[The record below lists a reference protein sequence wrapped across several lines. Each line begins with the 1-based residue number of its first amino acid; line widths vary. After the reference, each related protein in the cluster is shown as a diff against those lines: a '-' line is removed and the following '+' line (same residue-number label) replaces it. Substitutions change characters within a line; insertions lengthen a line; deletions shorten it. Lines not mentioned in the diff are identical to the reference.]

1 MSAVFTNN
9 LQQEIKMKKVII
21 FASVLAAG
29 FLAAE
34 TLTITKPAQITP
46 SRNVTADANGV
57 LTFKGS
63 CASYST
69 QIFDFDPA
77 KKYTVSGDFR
87 QIAGKTPAVLFF
99 GFQPLTAKNR
109 EILIPNTQIIPG
121 TDTELTADVAFG
133 AKELRVKDASKW
145 RKGYRF
151 AINTDPSLKDLP
163 NFNVIQSASLSMT
176 KEGDDW
182 KVTFAQPIRIALKKG
197 TRVRQHGLGGAM
209 YPAAPAVRINGNWKT
224 YKGTAAGILKTH
236 GYTYTKFPLGT
247 AKVRMIIFVN
257 LGQKD
262 AVTEVKNLTLKVE

>member
-1 MSAVFTNN
+1 
-9 LQQEIKMKKVII
+9 MKKIMT

-29 FLAAE
+29 LLAAE
-34 TLTITKPAQITP
+34 TLSITQPAQITP
-46 SRNVTADANGV
+46 SKNITADENGV

-69 QIFDFDPA
+69 KVFDFDPS

-87 QIAGKTPAVLFF
+87 QIAGSKPAVLFF
-99 GFQPLTAKNR
+99 GFQPMTAKNR
-109 EILIPNTQIIPG
+109 DILLPNTLIIPG
-121 TDTELTADVAFG
+121 TDTVLTADVASG

-151 AINTDPSLKDLP
+151 AIHTDPTLKDLP
-163 NFNVIQSASLSMT
+163 NFSVIHCNSAAMV

-197 TRVRQHGLGGAM
+197 TPVRQHGLGGAM
-209 YPAAPAVRINGNWKT
+209 YPAAPAVRLSTNWKT
-224 YKGTAAGILKTH
+224 YKGSAAGIFKTH
-236 GYTYTKFPLGT
+236 GYAYTKFPIGT

-262 AVTEVKNLTLKVE
+262 AVTEVKNLALKVE

>member
-1 MSAVFTNN
+1 
-9 LQQEIKMKKVII
+9 MKKFITFV
-21 FASVLAAG
+21 SVLAAG
-29 FLAAE
+29 LLAAE
-34 TLTITKPAQITP
+34 TLNITQPAQITP
-46 SRNVTADANGV
+46 ARNITADDKGV

-69 QIFDFDPA
+69 KVFDFDPA

-87 QIAGKTPAVLFF
+87 QVAGKTPAVIFF
-99 GFQPLTAKNR
+99 GFQPMTAKNR
-109 EILIPNTQIIPG
+109 DILMPNTQIIPG

-133 AKELRVKDASKW
+133 AKEIRVKDASKW

-151 AINTDPSLKDLP
+151 AIHTDPSLKDLP
-163 NFNVIQSASLSMT
+163 NFGVIHSTSAAMV

-209 YPAAPAVRINGNWKT
+209 YPAAPAVRIGKDWKT
-224 YKGTAAGILKTH
+224 YKGSAAGILKTH